1 MTQAPASVPA
11 PIALAPSPPV
21 LLTPLLVV
29 ALPMASVLPALA
41 VPAPPMEVAV
51 AVAVAVVALVAPV
64 LAVAVIY
71 PSPLFVEEQ
80 PQYLRAGATS
90 QHALMERVN
99 LSVTMSTLLPLVLLI
114 WAKSIRVFIIDKHY
128 VSVEIVQRRMFSLEN
143 LKYSLQ

>member
-1 MTQAPASVPA
+1 
-11 PIALAPSPPV
+11 
-21 LLTPLLVV
+21 
-29 ALPMASVLPALA
+29 MASVLPALA

-99 LSVTMSTLLPLVLLI
+99 LSVTMSTLLPLVLLFCR
-114 WAKSIRVFIIDKHY
+114 AKSIGVFIIDKHN